1 MPSAAANPLI
11 PADKVSMKHNKR
23 YDFGNG
29 LVIYFIS
36 KTVHMLEKSKE
47 SPA

>member
-29 LVIYFIS
+29 LLFIS
-36 KTVHMLEKSKE
+36 FPKLSIC
-47 SPA
+47 